1 MRQVIEREL
10 DHAQLAEDRAL
21 VEDER
26 AEIRADISRLR
37 EDG

>member
-1 MRQVIEREL
+1 MRQAIEREL